1 MFVLVQVIHVFG
13 MLTVRFYELAMRAV
27 KLLIG
32 SVGLIVALAV
42 VINRHLVLVGTVE
55 DPK

>member
-1 MFVLVQVIHVFG
+1 
-13 MLTVRFYELAMRAV
+13 MLAVRFYELAMRAV

-42 VINRHLVLVGTVE
+42 VINRHLVLIGAVE